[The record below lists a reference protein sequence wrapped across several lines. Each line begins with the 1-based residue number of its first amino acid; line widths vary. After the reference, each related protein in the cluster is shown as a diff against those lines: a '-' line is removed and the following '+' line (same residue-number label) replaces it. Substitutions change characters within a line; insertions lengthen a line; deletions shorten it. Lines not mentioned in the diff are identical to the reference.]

1 MKKILVTGASGFIG
15 FHACS
20 HFLEQGYE
28 VLAIDNFNDYYNPAL
43 KFARSKILHTKY
55 GLNVVNLDISDFSV
69 LGKFFEKNE
78 VDSVIH
84 LAAQAGIRI
93 KTEHNYK
100 YSESNLQGFSNIASL
115 AVVNK
120 ISNFTYASSSS
131 VYGNNTPSPYKED
144 SSAIKPLSFYGATKL
159 SNEILAS
166 TLAESGST
174 TFTGLRFFT
183 AYGEWGRPDMAYFR
197 IAEALINKKK
207 FQLFG
212 DGMVRRDF
220 TYIADIIQG
229 VARIHN
235 LREFNSE
242 SPSEIFNIGG
252 GTPHSMIEL
261 FEMFE
266 KLTGKTLEIDYLPSV
281 KADVNLT
288 FADTNKLFNATKFVP
303 QVTLE
308 EGVSNFLA
316 WCMSANAKDHLDS
329 WINS

>member
-1 MKKILVTGASGFIG
+1 MI
-15 FHACS
+15 
-20 HFLEQGYE
+20 
-28 VLAIDNFNDYYNPAL
+28 AIDNFNDYYNPTL
-43 KFARSKILHTKY
+43 KLARSKILHTKF
-55 GLNVVNLDISDFSV
+55 GLNVVNLDISNYSA
-69 LGKFFEKNE
+69 LGIFFEKNE

-93 KTEHNYK
+93 KTENNYK

-115 AVVNK
+115 AVVHEIN
-120 ISNFTYASSSS
+120 NFTYASSSS
-131 VYGNNTPSPYKED
+131 VYGNNSPSPYKED
-144 SSAIKPLSFYGATKL
+144 SKTIKPLSFYGATKL

-174 TFTGLRFFT
+174 NFTGLRFFT

-197 IAEALINKKK
+197 IAEALINQKK

-229 VARIHN
+229 IARIHTF
-235 LREFNSE
+235 REFNRE
-242 SPSEIFNIGG
+242 SPSEIFKIGG
-252 GTPHSMIEL
+252 GSPHSMVEL

-266 KLTGKTLEIDYLPSV
+266 KLTGTRLKIDYLPSV

-288 FADTNKLFNATKFVP
+288 IADTNKLFNATSFIP
-303 QVTLE
+303 RITLE
-308 EGVSNFLA
+308 EGVSKFLE

-329 WINS
+329 WVNS